1 MSRRE
6 EHRHA
11 IQLTMS
17 PREACAD
24 LDLQIH
30 QERGPFFGQTLDEMR
45 IELSGSKVKLELSCR
60 GEVCDEARIANLL
73 TEYLQVMFAG
83 QALLTGQAIRISG
96 PVAWTGKRLTYDDI
110 AAGMRAASIA
120 MLVPYLRLA
129 LRDFNLF
136 LTAWRTDAPFYALR
150 CLESIARCILGTK
163 GKIKKHH
170 IESFAEAGKP
180 LAGVAAEDLRFVWET
195 ANHFERQHRHAT
207 KHFLEESERTHLDL
221 RGYGP
226 IVIPGMTIDRSTA
239 DVSVHTPTLTDD
251 EWKRMCRTLHRS
263 LVKFINYLVP
273 HALRFRVVP
282 PWRPAQETNGS

>member
-1 MSRRE
+1 MAGRE

-11 IQLTMS
+11 IRLTMS

-30 QERGPFFGQTLDEMR
+30 QKPGPFFGQALDQMW

-60 GEVCDEARIANLL
+60 GEACDEARIASLL

-83 QALLTGQAIRISG
+83 QALLTGQAIRISR

-163 GKIKKHH
+163 GEIKQHH
-170 IESFAEAGKP
+170 IESLAEAGKP
-180 LAGVAAEDLRFVWET
+180 LGGVARKDLRFAYEI
-195 ANHFERQHRHAT
+195 ANHFGVNTVMLRNISWKSQRG
-207 KHFLEESERTHLDL
+207 RTWIS
-221 RGYGP
+221 G
-226 IVIPGMTIDRSTA
+226 GMARLLSQA
-239 DVSVHTPTLTDD
+239 
-251 EWKRMCRTLHRS
+251 
-263 LVKFINYLVP
+263 
-273 HALRFRVVP
+273 
-282 PWRPAQETNGS
+282 

>member
-1 MSRRE
+1 
-6 EHRHA
+6 
-11 IQLTMS
+11 MS
-17 PREACAD
+17 PRKACAD
-24 LDLQIH
+24 LDLRIH
-30 QERGPFFGQTLDEMR
+30 QKPGPFFGQALDEMR

-60 GEVCDEARIANLL
+60 GEACDEAQIASLL

-150 CLESIARCILGTK
+150 CLESIARCILGTRGRISK
-163 GKIKKHH
+163 GH
-170 IESFAEAGKP
+170 IESLAEARRP
-180 LAGVAAEDLRFVWET
+180 LAGVAASDLDFVWKT

-207 KHFLEESERTHLDL
+207 KHFLEESKRTHLDL
-221 RGYGP
+221 RKYGP
-226 IVIPGMTIDRSTA
+226 IVIPGLTIDRSTP
-239 DVSVHTPTLTDD
+239 DVSVYTPTLRDD
-251 EWKRMCRTLHRS
+251 EWKRMCRALHQS

-273 HALRFRVVP
+273 HALRFGVVP
-282 PWRPAQETNGS
+282 PWLPA